1 MTRNDY
7 KIDNSGN
14 NQGLIVAE
22 NKGSIQV
29 SIKKIERIPS
39 CVSIIVKSLGEVCLN
54 DDIEKIFNL
63 KKLQLKEFKPDE
75 KIEYN
80 CVVKYKDIIR
90 CFSSYH
96 PVCERYLN
104 AYDDS
109 NMRGKSKILN
119 YVYLNYL
126 EAKGIV
132 LLENKDS
139 DKKDIDII
147 RQNSDRLIDMVQN
160 DILEIVK
167 ANNEIDVM
175 YIEDIKLGV
184 TCFICYCFME
194 CKILEKPL

>member
-1 MTRNDY
+1 MN
-7 KIDNSGN
+7 
-14 NQGLIVAE
+14 
-22 NKGSIQV
+22 
-29 SIKKIERIPS
+29 
-39 CVSIIVKSLGEVCLN
+39 
-54 DDIEKIFNL
+54 KIFNL